1 MIVAV
6 SAGFLPLRRVS
17 GKHTSVC
24 DPSNSR
30 LVGWI
35 CRFSAG
41 LPKSEATACSIS
53 ERRDDSKSIYISHKT
68 IKTRQRLNTYNLYFY
83 TFIPIHLSPIP
94 LYLYTFIPLYLNPY
108 TYTPIYLYTYILI
121 YLYTLIHLYTHT
133 LTNPANNQ
141 TPTEQQSWHPIR

>member
-41 LPKSEATACSIS
+41 MPKSEATACSIS

-83 TFIPIHLSPIP
+83 TFIPLYLSTYTLSLYTSTPIHL
-94 LYLYTFIPLYLNPY
+94 YT
-108 TYTPIYLYTYILI
+108 
-121 YLYTLIHLYTHT
+121 YTLIHLYTHT
-133 LTNPANNQ
+133 LPNPANNQ